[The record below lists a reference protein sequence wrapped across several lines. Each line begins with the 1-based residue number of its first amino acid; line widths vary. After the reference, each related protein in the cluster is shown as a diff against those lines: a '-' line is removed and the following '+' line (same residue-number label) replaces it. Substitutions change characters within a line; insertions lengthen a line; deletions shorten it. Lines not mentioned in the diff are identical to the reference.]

1 MEKVLIENGHAR
13 TAKAYILY
21 RAQRTRYREGK
32 SELMDVVEEILK
44 ETNRENANVG
54 NSPSAKMLQIASAA
68 SSSITGSPYPSGIL
82 QCSPPR

>member
-1 MEKVLIENGHAR
+1 MIEEGHAC
-13 TAKAYILY
+13 TTKAYILY

-54 NSPSAKMLQIASAA
+54 NSPSAKCCRLLAL
-68 SSSITGSPYPSGIL
+68 PPSNTI
-82 QCSPPR
+82 